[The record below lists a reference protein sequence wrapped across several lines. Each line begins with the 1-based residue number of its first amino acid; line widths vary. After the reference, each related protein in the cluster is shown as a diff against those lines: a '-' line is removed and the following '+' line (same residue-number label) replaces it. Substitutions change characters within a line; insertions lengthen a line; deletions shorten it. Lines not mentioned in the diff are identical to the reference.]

1 MADPLTLGLTLLSG
15 AMSAMGSI
23 AQGQAA
29 KDQADYQA
37 AVARQ
42 NQQIANQYADQEL
55 QKGNA
60 EYENQERKTR
70 AALGAQLSAQ
80 GASGLDVNSG
90 SLVDIRQ
97 STAELGK
104 LDSLTTY
111 NNAEKSAYG
120 YKVKATSF
128 ANDAQLYDMKGDN
141 AQMAG
146 WIGAGS
152 SLLGAATSFSSKWS
166 TMKSLGTTPNLF
178 GV

>member
-1 MADPLTLGLTLLSG
+1 MADPITLGLTILSTVV
-15 AMSAMGSI
+15 SAAGSVM
-23 AQGQAA
+23 QGQAA
-29 KDQADYQA
+29 QQQAEYQA

-70 AALGAQLSAQ
+70 AAIGSQLAGQ

-90 SLVDIRQ
+90 SLVDIRS

-111 NNAEKSAYG
+111 NNAEKSSYG

-128 ANDAQLYDMKGDN
+128 ANEAQLYDQKGDN
-141 AQMAG
+141 AAMAG

-152 SLLGAATSFSSKWS
+152 SLLGGATSFADKWNTYS
-166 TMKSLGTTPNLF
+166 RLGMSN
-178 GV
+178 GVFR